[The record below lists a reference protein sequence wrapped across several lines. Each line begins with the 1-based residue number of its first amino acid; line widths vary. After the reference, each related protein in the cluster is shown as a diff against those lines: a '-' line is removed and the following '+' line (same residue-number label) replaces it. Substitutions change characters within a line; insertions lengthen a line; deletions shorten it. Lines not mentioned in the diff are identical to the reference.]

1 MKFELYKDAAGEWR
15 WRLKS
20 ANGNIIATASEGYV
34 HKSDARRGIEIVQ
47 SSAAAAVVE
56 V

>member
-1 MKFELYKDAAGEWR
+1 MRFELYKDAAGQWR

-20 ANGNIIATASEGYV
+20 ANGNIIATSSEGYV
-34 HKSDARRGIEIVQ
+34 GKSDARRGIEIVQ
-47 SSAAAAVVE
+47 SSAAVPVVE